1 MSQRLATLKESL
13 DVLKETPE
21 LLVSFKTP
29 FNKDELEMP
38 ELKIFLQ
45 GQDGKISD
53 VPITITDVFP
63 TFTVQDILRKLWTQ
77 VGKNEWLPEYTF
89 LGIPNEDASKYEAVK
104 GTWYFP
110 FSQNLQDIFILPN
123 PIQHLAENTPFKEF
137 VAENG
142 EKQPMNFKMRDR
154 STIETLFLKSNR
166 GGFPVIHAFCL
177 SYLQRLYPNPTPYSS
192 RTWYGIFY
200 PYFPTIEETGPF
212 EATPKQL
219 EDAASAKKYITL
231 KVQEAKKAEQLI
243 SEPYPGIRITSIN
256 HIQFEYNRPEKF
268 SGCDI
273 SFYGTQVTENIPF
286 LRYIP
291 ANGQTMTKLYRP
303 NALTLPFIND
313 CDLLRDWTEVNLP
326 HNASELVVGKFAI
339 TTRDPAYY
347 GTLRLFEDGRADI
360 TLQPPKNVRALDFP
374 KELKSEPLVELIRS
388 GLEGI
393 VPDIDSA
400 RFVQATVNFGIHK
413 EKGERKY
420 SKGRKYTTEIS
431 RQIFKERLAH
441 FKTIFQEISPTEEEK
456 GSQIMIRYK
465 GVDNFDSE
473 DKIEAYCTFQATKKL
488 LEGDTINEDL
498 VTNVSREFGLSMDES
513 RYRVAKWI
521 LKKAEMTVMDS
532 KDAAAAFNPGTDIAI
547 YLQHPDYIFHV
558 YRVESLESFER
569 IVALMNI
576 IIGAPEEFFA
586 ANKASAVP
594 EFVAKEESPVESVG
608 ESVELSNSPADK
620 PDVFDFDDAE
630 ADETDQA
637 ALASSLPAQASK
649 KSVVERL
656 NEMKA
661 VVAEPEEDEEQR
673 SIVPYKFF
681 INRLKQ
687 LDKTLFEFK
696 TTSTAD
702 KPYSILCQANV
713 TVQPLVMN
721 EREYERM
728 KSIYKED
735 INPENPKENPKMA
748 FIEYGGDNLEEQIK
762 QSKAVENVKNR
773 FTVVKYGSS
782 VENKNYYLCA
792 RYFCLNDYV
801 VILEEEF
808 KEEGSFRG
816 REKKANQCPFCGGKV
831 IPHEHIKQNIPP
843 VKGET
848 VLERRA
854 KPKSDGKIPELI
866 QFLGEG
872 KHPQGLNLPCCY
884 TKEPK
889 GKELA
894 RLTSLSKKTAKKKA
908 ADSDDDDEEEDEDEL
923 SIKRV
928 IEFDALRAKVSQLY
942 IKDSSKF
949 PLSSGTFGIC
959 GPALDDY
966 FSQDSQDLVER
977 VAIQQRLK
985 PTGEGFLRV
994 GVQNSSLDLT
1004 TSLFSALAPILNQ
1017 RSWKEVG
1024 EYIKNQIQPRAF
1036 INLNFGNL
1044 LLEFYDMAINNPI
1057 PEKKITS
1064 QAISTWASEYLK
1076 ADIVENEVE
1085 LRRFYMAYRRFTRY
1099 LTNSSE
1105 IKQLRH
1111 IYHALAEPGLIT
1123 TNGLTLIVLE
1133 YKGNPGSQDFE
1144 INARC
1149 PSLGFDIS
1157 RYDRNDIVFITRDS
1171 KGFWEPLAYVQKQL
1185 IGPTKIVKQEAI
1197 YKFTIN
1203 QLGTINSSAVRER
1216 INEFI
1221 KQCSSSYRGYYTS
1234 QSHIDSRLLIPIS
1247 VALKS
1252 LGATG
1257 LVRDSY
1263 NHLVALTISASKDG
1277 FGEVVVPI
1285 ADDGYIAHK
1294 DKDLRIYVSWNSID
1308 NNLASA
1314 KDVYT
1319 IYNTIVKRKLL
1330 PFSKQYTLI
1339 DFLKE
1344 PDNKIRGFRIGL
1356 SGSEEEYPPIVL
1368 PCKETDLAELAGIN
1382 VPITEQAKIS
1392 FPFKE
1397 ESKYILTENVTEEES
1412 YTDPESL
1419 VQKEQ
1424 VEELY
1429 QTFRLTFANWLV
1441 TNEYR
1446 AEFRGDLKRI
1456 IDPKFMLPLYEQR
1469 RRLEILIGPILAKW
1483 LYADP
1488 EPFDIIPKLRRVNCL
1503 ELSEGSCEG
1512 SCKWVS
1518 EDQTCRLHLPK
1529 KPEKDIVHMFI
1540 LRLIDELI
1548 RLPVYA
1554 NELLTN
1560 KVQKIQVPKKAMQI
1574 DDQYYLPNNSP
1585 ELTELFQQMCSKK
1598 EKITEEP
1605 KFYEEFGVDPD
1616 EVVYSKTYEDIGK
1629 LVELPAQFVTYLNL
1643 AAKKSLRLLV
1653 VDSADSLDK
1662 TLKLTE
1668 VFPNIDL
1675 EEFNKTRTKNQFS
1688 EANLNYI
1695 SGAIRLPVIQ
1705 FMINPS
1711 NPALKLLAANYGSKP
1726 YRQGVVVFLP
1736 DAPQGPGFVVSAD
1749 QRKPQIPIDI
1759 LEGVL
1764 KDMAL
1769 KAVPLRG
1776 TLPLEKAV
1784 PLAKAAPL
1792 APTQPKRKVVLAPE
1806 PTQARRKVVLAPE
1819 QEPEQEP
1826 APTQAKRKVVL
1837 VPNDEE

>member
-21 LLVSFKTP
+21 LLASFKTP

-38 ELKIFLQ
+38 ELMIYLQ
-45 GQDGKISD
+45 EQSGNISSD
-53 VPITITDVFP
+53 PIILKDIFP
-63 TFTVQDILRKLWTQ
+63 TFTIQDILKKLWTQ
-77 VGKNEWLPEYTF
+77 VGTNEWLPEYTF
-89 LGIPNEDASKYEAVK
+89 IGIPNDSSEYEALK

-110 FSQNLQDIFILPN
+110 FSQNIQDSFVLPN
-123 PIQHLAENTPFKEF
+123 PIQHLRNGTPFKEF

-154 STIETLFLKSNR
+154 TTIETVFLKSR
-166 GGFPVIHAFCL
+166 GKIPVLHAFCL
-177 SYLQRLYPNPTPYSS
+177 SYSQKLYAGPRPYSS
-192 RTWYGIFY
+192 RVWYGLFY
-200 PYFPTIEETGPF
+200 PYFPAIEETGPF
-212 EATPKQL
+212 EPTPKQL
-219 EDAASAKKYITL
+219 EEASSAKKYIEL
-231 KVQEAKKAEQLI
+231 KIKEAKKAEQLI
-243 SEPYPGIRITSIN
+243 GEPYPGVRITSVN
-256 HIQFEYNRPEKF
+256 HLQFEYDKSERFN
-268 SGCDI
+268 GCDI
-273 SFYGTQVTENIPF
+273 SFYGTTVNEHIPF

-291 ANGQTMTKLYRP
+291 VSGQTMTKLYRP
-303 NALTLPFIND
+303 NALTLPFISD
-313 CDLLRDWTEVNLP
+313 CDLLKDWTEVNLP
-326 HNASELVVGKFAI
+326 HNANEMVVGKFAI
-339 TTRDPAYY
+339 TEHDPSYY

-360 TLQPPKNVRALDFP
+360 TLQPPKNIRALDFP
-374 KELKSEPLVELIRS
+374 KELKSDSLVELIRN
-388 GLEGI
+388 GLQEI
-393 VPDIDSA
+393 IPDIDSA
-400 RFVQATVNFGIHK
+400 RFVQATVHFGIHK
-413 EKGERKY
+413 EDRGERKY
-420 SKGRKYTTEIS
+420 SRGRKYTTEIS

-441 FKTIFQEISPTEEEK
+441 FKTIFQEISPSEEEK

-473 DKIEAYCTFQATKKL
+473 DRVEAYCTFQATKKL

-498 VTNVSREFGLSMDES
+498 VLNVSREFGFSMEES

-521 LKKAEMTVMDS
+521 AKKTEMTVTDS
-532 KDAAAAFNPGTDIAI
+532 KEAAAAFNPGTDIAV

-569 IVALMNI
+569 IVAYMNI
-576 IIGAPEEFFA
+576 LIGASEEFFVTRVSP
-586 ANKASAVP
+586 KEDEVVS
-594 EFVAKEESPVESVG
+594 KEEEPEDGVG
-608 ESVELSNSPADK
+608 DNVELNESPAEK
-620 PDVFDFDDAE
+620 PDVFDFDEAE
-630 ADETDQA
+630 AEETNQQE
-637 ALASSLPAQASK
+637 LAPDLPPQDSK
-649 KSVVERL
+649 KT
-656 NEMKA
+656 
-661 VVAEPEEDEEQR
+661 VAEKLNMMKVAPVEEEEDEQR

-721 EREYERM
+721 EREYNRM
-728 KSIYKED
+728 ISIYKDD
-735 INPENPKENPKMA
+735 IDADKIA
-748 FIEYGGDNLEEQIK
+748 FIEYGGDDLEEQIK
-762 QSKAVENVKNR
+762 RSKDVENVKNR

-782 VENKNYYLCA
+782 TDNKNYYLCA
-792 RYFCLNDYV
+792 RYFCLNDYLI
-801 VILEEEF
+801 ILEDEF
-808 KEEGSFRG
+808 KNAGSFRG
-816 REKKANQCPFCGGKV
+816 REKKANECPFCKGKI

-854 KPKSDGKIPELI
+854 KPKSDGKIPDLV

-894 RLTSLSKKTAKKKA
+894 RLTALSKKTAKKKQEE
-908 ADSDDDDEEEDEDEL
+908 SDEEEEEENTL
-923 SIKRV
+923 GIQRIV
-928 IEFDALRAKVSQLY
+928 EFDALRAKVSQLY
-942 IKDSSKF
+942 IKDSAKF

-966 FSQDSQDLVER
+966 FGQDSQDLVER

-1004 TSLFSALAPILNQ
+1004 TSLFAALAPILNQ

-1057 PEKKITS
+1057 PERSITT
-1064 QAISTWASEYLK
+1064 QAISAWASEYLK

-1085 LRRFYMAYRRFTRY
+1085 LRRFYLSYRRFTKY
-1099 LTNSSE
+1099 LTNSTE
-1105 IKQLRH
+1105 TKQLRH

-1123 TNGLTLIVLE
+1123 TNGVTLIILE
-1133 YKGNPGSQDFE
+1133 YKGNPASQDFE
-1144 INARC
+1144 IKANC

-1157 RYDRNDIVFITRDS
+1157 RYDRNDIAFITRDS
-1171 KGFWEPLAYVQKQL
+1171 KGFYEPLAFVQKQL
-1185 IGPTKIVKQEAI
+1185 IGPTKIIKQEAI
-1197 YKFTIN
+1197 YRFNIN
-1203 QLGTINSSAVRER
+1203 QLSSINSNVIRER

-1252 LGATG
+1252 IGPTG
-1257 LVRDSY
+1257 LIRDSY
-1263 NHLVALTISASKDG
+1263 NHLVALTLSAPKG
-1277 FGEVVVPI
+1277 KAGEIVVPI

-1294 DKDLRIYVSWNSID
+1294 DKDLRIYVSWNSIEG
-1308 NNLASA
+1308 NLADA
-1314 KDVYT
+1314 NDVYT
-1319 IYNTIVKRKLL
+1319 IYNTVIKRKLL

-1344 PDNKIRGFRIGL
+1344 SDNKIRGYRIGL
-1356 SGSEEEYPPIVL
+1356 LESEEYPPIVL
-1368 PCKETDLAELAGIN
+1368 PCKDTDISELAGIDI
-1382 VPITEQAKIS
+1382 PITDRPQIF

-1397 ESKYILTENVTEEES
+1397 ESKYMISDASVEEET
-1412 YTDPESL
+1412 YKDLDTIVE
-1419 VQKEQ
+1419 KEQ
-1424 VEELY
+1424 IEELY

-1446 AEFRGDLKRI
+1446 AEFRSELKKI
-1456 IDPKFMLPLYEQR
+1456 INPKFLLPLYEQR

-1488 EPFDIIPKLRRVNCL
+1488 EPFEIVPMLRRVNCL
-1503 ELSEGSCEG
+1503 ELSEDSCGG

-1518 EDQTCRLHLPK
+1518 DDKTCRLHLPQK
-1529 KPEKDIVHMFI
+1529 TEKDIVHVFI
-1540 LRLIDELI
+1540 LRIIDELI

-1560 KVQKIQVPKKAMQI
+1560 KVQKIQIPKKAMQI
-1574 DDQYYLPNNSP
+1574 EDQYYLPNNSP
-1585 ELTELFQQMCSKK
+1585 EFTELFQQLCSKK
-1598 EKITEEP
+1598 DISIEEP

-1616 EVVYSKTYEDIGK
+1616 EVVYSEAYENIGK
-1629 LVELPAQFVTYLNL
+1629 LTNLPSEFLAYLNEN
-1643 AAKKSLRLLV
+1643 AKKSLRLLV
-1653 VDSADSLDK
+1653 VDSADSVDK
-1662 TLKLTE
+1662 TEKLTSM
-1668 VFPNIDL
+1668 FPNIDSA
-1675 EEFNKTRTKNQFS
+1675 EFDKIRTKNQFS

-1695 SGAIRLPVIQ
+1695 SSIIRLPVLQ
-1705 FMINPS
+1705 FLINPS
-1711 NPALKLLAANYGSKP
+1711 NPSLKLLSANYGSKP
-1726 YRQGVVVFLP
+1726 HRQGVVIFLP
-1736 DAPQGPGFVVSAD
+1736 DAPQGPGFVVTAD

-1759 LEGVL
+1759 LEGEL
-1764 KDMAL
+1764 KGMAL
-1769 KAVPLRG
+1769 KAVPLARAA
-1776 TLPLEKAV
+1776 PLAKAV
-1784 PLAKAAPL
+1784 PLVPV
-1792 APTQPKRKVVLAPE
+1792 PRRKIVLEEPE
-1806 PTQARRKVVLAPE
+1806 P
-1819 QEPEQEP
+1819 EPEP
-1826 APTQAKRKVVL
+1826 
-1837 VPNDEE
+1837 VPVPPPRRRPILIENSPEN